1 MVAKQIRPV
10 PKEKMAPVSSDP
22 KTLGEKHLPS
32 AALAAAKTHAFQLT
46 TKEASKISAIVTK
59 HIDRGETE
67 MAGIAKVIEEQGWN
81 PSIAKSE
88 IEKMVSQEK
97 ADAIMA
103 FLYNFYNVYLP
114 RYKKE
119 GQLDYMETAPN
130 FISYLSEEPF
140 SKYDERGWASFMI
153 MVNCPVGPNDAG
165 GFINGAAIR
174 ADKAMEDVYPKQ
186 NYSSSAQGAQDLVL
200 EFIGYKCISE
210 IPRENQL
217 GLVSLIDEATTKH
230 VGKNKIASDYRMKEF
245 AGPADFETEF
255 WNMGNF
261 KVPLGLRG
269 MEINF
274 DYYKSGQQIKMPE
287 NMTLLY
293 FALQKMGEVPRAWN
307 DNLMPLDD
315 LIKILE
321 ANFAYHMIQGVTT
334 KTGKQPFD
342 IYMKHA
348 VRDLQIVEKES
359 VKYVKLGT
367 LQEAWDFDQKKM

>member
-1 MVAKQIRPV
+1 QKST
-10 PKEKMAPVSSDP
+10 E
-22 KTLGEKHLPS
+22 
-32 AALAAAKTHAFQLT
+32 LAATKTPAFQLT
-46 TKEASKISAIVTK
+46 KKEASKVSAIVTE
-59 HIDRGETE
+59 HIGRGAVEIE
-67 MAGIAKVIEEQGWN
+67 DVAKVIEEKGWN
-81 PSIAKSE
+81 PSLVQSE
-88 IEKMVSQEK
+88 IENVVGQGK
-97 ADAIMA
+97 ADAVMA

-130 FISYLSEEPF
+130 FIQYLSEEPF
-140 SKYDERGWASFMI
+140 SKYAKLGWASFMI
-153 MVNCPVGPNDAG
+153 MVNHPVMSNDAG
-165 GFINGAAIR
+165 GFINGAVISR
-174 ADKAMEDVYPKQ
+174 NKAMEDVYSKQ
-186 NYSSSAQGAQDLVL
+186 DYLSEIQGGQNLLL

-210 IPRENQL
+210 IPRGKQL
-217 GLVSLIDEATTKH
+217 ELVSLLDEATTKH
-230 VGKNKIASDYRMKEF
+230 IGKNKLASDYRMKEF
-245 AGPADFETEF
+245 AGPEDFETEF
-255 WNMGNF
+255 WKMGNF

-293 FALQKMGEVPRAWN
+293 FALQKMGEVPQTWK

-321 ANFAYHMIQGVTT
+321 ANFAYHMIQDATT

-348 VRDLQIVEKES
+348 TKDLQIVEKGS
-359 VKYVKLGT
+359 VKYVQLGT